1 MKKIILFVACLLC
14 TWSLSAQTPIPIL
27 QARSLSEG
35 ATVTVKGLVLNDSE
49 LGSIRYIQDE
59 TAAVGIYDTNAD
71 DAINIG
77 DSVVVT
83 GTLTL
88 YNNLL
93 EITNVGSNYTV
104 VNSNNPLPEPIAMP
118 LTTGYS
124 EAYEGRLMRFTNV
137 SFSSTGNFGVASSNY
152 NITDGTTTAQVRVNA
167 TSNLAGTPIPVGNIN
182 IVGIMSQ
189 FSASAANTGYQLLP
203 RSLNDIEFP
212 GTPPVLT
219 TTLNQTNLTQTGFT
233 VGFETQLPG
242 TTIIAWGTSPS
253 DLNQSIT
260 LDPLTTSHSA
270 TLTNLQAGTIYYVQA
285 TSVGASGDQSVSAIQ
300 PMATVSASSGSIKAY
315 FVKPVD
321 TEVSSGV
328 NAIYLNQKL
337 PDTLKAYLNRA
348 QQSIDICLYSYDND
362 NGITQALQAAVDRGV
377 NVRIVG
383 DSQIDAAL
391 WNALPASV
399 KVKRPAA
406 LNGIMH
412 NKFLVID
419 ANASNPNLPIVWTG
433 STNYTGNQLTV
444 DANNVVIFQD
454 QSLARA
460 FTIEFEEMAIG
471 NKFSSD
477 KADNTPKEFL
487 VGGKRVELYFSP
499 TDPVNDAIQRTARA
513 AQDNLYFGI
522 LSFTRTDIA
531 YAIKDAKEDGAEV
544 YGIMDDDS
552 NPDAQ
557 TVHEILN
564 APLGDDLVIDNNGYI
579 FHHKYLISDP
589 HTPNSDP
596 MVLTGSHNW
605 SSGAQFR
612 NDENTVVVHDAT
624 LANIFY
630 QEWHK
635 RWTTL
640 GMVYVPEV
648 LNMTANFNLLPNP
661 TTNVV
666 YLLVQHNTHNAT
678 NTPFVVR
685 NLLGEVVYQGKLTGE
700 QASIPV
706 SNWAKGVY
714 FVELNNEVKR
724 LVVQ

>member
-1 MKKIILFVACLLC
+1 MKKLILSVACLLC

-35 ATVTVKGLVLNDSE
+35 ATVTVKGIVLNDSE

-77 DSVVVT
+77 DSVLVT

-93 EITNVGSNYTV
+93 EITNVGSNYTIL
-104 VNSNNPLPEPIAMP
+104 NSNNPLPEPIAVP

-137 SFSSTGNFGVASSNY
+137 SFSSTGNFGAASSNY

-189 FSASAANTGYQLLP
+189 FSATTPTTGYQLLP
-203 RSLNDIEFP
+203 RSLDDIEFP

-219 TTLNQTNLTQTGFT
+219 TALSQTNLTQTGFT

-253 DLNQSIT
+253 DLSQSVT

-321 TEVSSGV
+321 NAVSTGV

-348 QQSIDICLYSYDND
+348 QYSIDICLYSYDND

-377 NVRIVG
+377 VVRIVG

-399 KVKRPAA
+399 KVKRPAT

-433 STNYTGNQLTV
+433 STNYTNNQLTV

-460 FTIEFEEMAIG
+460 FTIEFEEMALG

-499 TDPVNDAIQRTARA
+499 TDPVNDAIQRTSRA

-544 YGIMDDDS
+544 YGIWDDNS
-552 NPDAQ
+552 NPDSE
-557 TVHEILN
+557 TVYEILSP
-564 APLGDDLVIDNNGYI
+564 ALGTNGLIIDNNGYI

-589 HTPNSDP
+589 HTLNSDP

-624 LANIFY
+624 LANVFY

-640 GMVYVPEV
+640 GMVYVPEAPS
-648 LNMTANFNLLPNP
+648 MTANFNLFPNP
-661 TTNVV
+661 TADVV
-666 YLLVQHNTHNAT
+666 YLIQPNANNAANTS
-678 NTPFVVR
+678 FVVR
-685 NLLGEVVYQGKLTGE
+685 NLLGEVVYQGKLTHE
-700 QASIPV
+700 QATIQLN
-706 SNWAKGVY
+706 NWAKGVY